1 MKTAFHFMMFK
12 TFHAQRNRIRQ
23 NMQEFG
29 LSPGQPK
36 VLRYVAANRNCMLKE
51 IAAACDVECA
61 TVSRILNNLE
71 EQNMLKRHVVETNK
85 RALSMQILP
94 KGEQALAAWETHCH
108 QVEAESLQG
117 FSEQEKEQFREYLG
131 RMYHNLTGKT
141 LE

>member
-94 KGEQALAAWETHCH
+94 KGEPALAAWETHCH

-131 RMYHNLTGKT
+131 
-141 LE
+141 

>member
-94 KGEQALAAWETHCH
+94 KETHCH

-131 RMYHNLTGKT
+131 RMYHNLTGKQ
-141 LE
+141 LD